1 MSYLSLSGVRKF
13 SVSLQ
18 HLICVLASILGI
30 IPIRRNKQNCHTT
43 PQTESMIPNVSWRWF
58 LSFDTPTKGKSG
70 LDHFETFK
78 TCRFSWICSFLM
90 PDIGKSNCLIKKIK
104 KKMRLDNVLNYSDLE
119 RFVIKSISRFC
130 RAEKLKNV
138 QLVPAQAA
146 MANLTVLTVL
156 VLFSDEF

>member
-1 MSYLSLSGVRKF
+1 MSYLSLSAVRNY

-30 IPIRRNKQNCHTT
+30 IPIRRNKQNCHTI
-43 PQTESMIPNVSWRWF
+43 PQTESMIPNVSWWWF

-78 TCRFSWICSFLM
+78 TCRFPWICSFLM
-90 PDIGKSNCLIKKIK
+90 LDIEKNNSLINKIK
-104 KKMRLDNVLNYSDLE
+104 KAGLDNVLNYPDLE
-119 RFVIKSISRFC
+119 RFVIKIISRFC

-138 QLVPAQAA
+138 QAPPPNDRFWRPTLY
-146 MANLTVLTVL
+146 VLTV
-156 VLFSDEF
+156 